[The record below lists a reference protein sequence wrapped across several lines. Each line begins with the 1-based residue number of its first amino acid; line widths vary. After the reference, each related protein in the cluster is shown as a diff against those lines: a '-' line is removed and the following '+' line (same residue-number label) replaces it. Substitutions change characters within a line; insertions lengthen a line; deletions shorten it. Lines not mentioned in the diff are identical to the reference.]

1 MKYNVLRSFLIS
13 FLVLF
18 IAGCASHTPAPV
30 VNRSPQ
36 AATPSATAKSDDWR
50 PNSYTVKKGDT
61 LYSIGLEHGYDYREI
76 AAANN
81 IYAPYTIKIGQTV
94 NFSSLNKEVTAV
106 AKPTTYESEDGV
118 IISPIDVDGPSIVEK
133 EKPSTSASTPTT
145 PSTTPPTLTS
155 PKAIR
160 EPYSLEAF
168 NRAPAAET
176 PPTVV
181 AKTETSAPKVT
192 ETKTTEAN
200 TTSESASSKSENAPG
215 KTASSV
221 VEGVT
226 WFWPTQGKI
235 SATFNAASNKGIDI
249 AGTTGQAIT
258 ASADGKVIYTG
269 SDLRGYGKLVIVK
282 HNNSLLS
289 VYAHNSKI
297 NIKEGQIVKAGQKIA
312 EMGNTDTN
320 SVKLHFEIRQKGKSV
335 DPALFLPKN

>member
-1 MKYNVLRSFLIS
+1 MKYSVLRSFLIS

-36 AATPSATAKSDDWR
+36 AATPSTATKSDDWR

-81 IYAPYTIKIGQTV
+81 IYAPYTIKIGQTL
-94 NFSSLNKEVTAV
+94 NFSSLNKEVAAT

-118 IISPIDVDGPSIVEK
+118 IISPIDVDTPNIEGTV
-133 EKPSTSASTPTT
+133 KPSASPTT
-145 PSTTPPTLTS
+145 STTQSTVPPNLTA
-155 PKAIR
+155 PKAIK

-168 NRAPAAET
+168 NRAPAPEA

-181 AKTETSAPKVT
+181 AKTEPTAPAKT
-192 ETKTTEAN
+192 ETITTETN
-200 TTSESASSKSENAPG
+200 TTSTPS

-226 WFWPTQGKI
+226 WFWPTQGNV
-235 SATFNAASNKGIDI
+235 SAKFNAASNKGIDI
-249 AGTTGQAIT
+249 AGKTGQTIT

-282 HNNSLLS
+282 HNNALLS

-312 EMGNTDTN
+312 EMGNTDAN